1 MKICL
6 MSYIILPHIN
16 IRSCCNMKI
25 LKYIILLMV
34 TLICSSCD
42 YDEYIDENTMVVTS
56 ERNYSNSTDKS
67 LFRIEY
73 KSLNANNGL
82 DIYIVSDKD
91 AFEVGDRVK
100 LVKVED

>member
-1 MKICL
+1 MKV
-6 MSYIILPHIN
+6 
-16 IRSCCNMKI
+16 

-34 TLICSSCD
+34 TLICTSCD
-42 YDEYIDENTMVVTS
+42 YDEHIDENTMVVTR
-56 ERNYSNSTDKS
+56 EFKYSDTDDKS

-73 KSLNANNGL
+73 NSVHGGGGW

-100 LVKVED
+100 LVKAED

>member
-1 MKICL
+1 MKV
-6 MSYIILPHIN
+6 
-16 IRSCCNMKI
+16 

-34 TLICSSCD
+34 TVICASCD
-42 YDEYIDENTMVVTS
+42 YDEHIDESTMIVTRES
-56 ERNYSNSTDKS
+56 KYLKTVDKS

-73 KSLNANNGL
+73 KSLNDNNGL

-100 LVKVED
+100 LIKVEE

>member
-1 MKICL
+1 MKV
-6 MSYIILPHIN
+6 
-16 IRSCCNMKI
+16 
-25 LKYIILLMV
+25 LKYIILLIV
-34 TLICSSCD
+34 TLICISCN
-42 YDEYIDENTMVVTS
+42 YDEHIDDNTMIATS
-56 ERNYSNSTDKS
+56 ERKYLNFTDKS

-82 DIYIVSDKD
+82 YIYIVSNKD

>member
-1 MKICL
+1 MK
-6 MSYIILPHIN
+6 N
-16 IRSCCNMKI
+16 

-34 TLICSSCD
+34 TLICTSCD
-42 YDEYIDENTMVVTS
+42 YDEYIDENTMIITEESKYLDNV
-56 ERNYSNSTDKS
+56 DKS

-73 KSLNANNGL
+73 KSFNVNNGL